1 MTENASILRGRMV
14 TLKPI
19 TYDDCEDFIGWRNSA
34 FIKKHFIYRKDITLE
49 EQRDWIKNKVETG
62 LVVQFIIW
70 DNKDNKKIGCVY
82 LQNID
87 TIKKEAEYGI
97 LIGEEEYVGG
107 GRGTESANLLVTY
120 AFEYLGLEK
129 IYLRVLK
136 DNIRAQKS
144 YMKSGFSIEDYKE
157 TINID
162 DEQVDVVFMSIS
174 KELNK

>member
-1 MTENASILRGRMV
+1 MTRKNVVLKGKKV

-49 EQRDWIKNKVETG
+49 EQRNWIKNKVETG

-70 DNKDNKKIGCVY
+70 ENKDNKKIGCVY

-87 TIKKEAEYGI
+87 VDKKEAEFGI

-107 GRGTESANLLVTY
+107 GRGTESATLINTY
-120 AFEYLGLEK
+120 AFEELGLER
-129 IYLRVLK
+129 IYLRVL
-136 DNIRAQKS
+136 NNNERAQKS
-144 YMKSGFSIEDYKE
+144 YVKAGFVLDDYREIIE
-157 TINID
+157 ID
-162 DEQVDVVFMSIS
+162 GEKTEVVFMSIN
-174 KELNK
+174 KEHN

>member
-1 MTENASILRGRMV
+1 MTRKNVVLKGKKI
-14 TLKPI
+14 TLKSI

-62 LVVQFIIW
+62 LVFQFIIW

-87 TIKKEAEYGI
+87 SNKKEAEFGI

-107 GRGTESANLLVTY
+107 GRGTESAILINNF
-120 AFEYLGLEK
+120 AFEQLGLERV
-129 IYLRVLK
+129 YLRVLK
-136 DNIRAQKS
+136 SNERARKS
-144 YMKSGFSIEDYKE
+144 YAKAGFLQEDYKE
-157 TINID
+157 LID
-162 DEQVDVVFMSIS
+162 IDGEKAEVVLMSIHRS
-174 KELNK
+174 KNR

>member
-1 MTENASILRGRMV
+1 MTDNITILKGKKV

-19 TYDDCEDFIGWRNSA
+19 TYDDCEDFICWRNSA

-49 EQRDWIKNKVETG
+49 EQKDWIKNKVETG

-70 DNKDNKKIGCVY
+70 DNRDNKKIGCVY

-87 TIKKEAEYGI
+87 TNKKEAEFGI

-107 GRGTESANLLVTY
+107 GRGTESATLINKY
-120 AFEYLGLEK
+120 AFEQLGIER

-136 DNIRAQKS
+136 NNERAQKS
-144 YMKSGFSIEDYKE
+144 YTKAGFSLEDYKE
-157 TINID
+157 TIDING
-162 DEQVDVVFMSIS
+162 EKTEVVFMSIS
-174 KELNK
+174 KEQNR